1 MPQMKLHI
9 QPEKEDD
16 KQEVDSLTRNLRDD
30 LLNLDVEDV
39 HLLYEKPPPDS
50 RALDGVAIGS
60 MIVDI
65 ISGGAI
71 KEVTQTV
78 QRWIQRNENRS
89 ITIEMDDEKIDVTDI
104 SDKDQGKIIDSWV
117 RLRMQKMNVNN
128 ERRN

>member
-1 MPQMKLHI
+1 
-9 QPEKEDD
+9 
-16 KQEVDSLTRNLRDD
+16 
-30 LLNLDVEDV
+30 
-39 HLLYEKPPPDS
+39 
-50 RALDGVAIGS
+50 